1 MSRDQMRLEGKVI
14 IVTGAA
20 RGIGRE
26 YALAL
31 AKEGANLV
39 VTDVLVSGIN
49 ETASE
54 IERMGGRAIPI
65 RADVSL
71 EEDTKKM
78 AEETSKQFGRI
89 DALVNNA
96 ALYGGLKRRPF
107 YEIEVE
113 EWDRVQAINVRGT
126 WLCIKSVFP
135 YMKQAGRGKIVNIS
149 SGTFFAGSPGL
160 SHYVA
165 SKGAV
170 IGITRG
176 ICRELGQFNITINAI
191 APGYTLTDA
200 TLKMNPDPKY
210 ATEMANTRALK
221 RDQYPKDL
229 IGAMIFLC
237 SDDSDFMTGQTLLID
252 GGRSMH

>member
-1 MSRDQMRLEGKVI
+1 MRLEGKVV

-20 RGIGRE
+20 RGIGKD

-39 VTDVLVSGIN
+39 VTDILEEGVK

-54 IERMGGRAIPI
+54 ISRSGGKAIAL

-71 EEDTKKM
+71 ESDTNRL
-78 AEETSKQFGRI
+78 AEEAAKHFGRI
-89 DALVNNA
+89 DVLVNNA

-107 YEIEVE
+107 YEIDVD
-113 EWDRVQAINVRGT
+113 EWDKVQAINVRGT

-135 YMKQAGRGKIVNIS
+135 YMKKQGKGKIVNIS

-160 SHYVA
+160 AHYVA

-170 IGITRG
+170 IGLTRG

-200 TLKMNPDPKY
+200 TLKINPDPKY
-210 ATEMANTRALK
+210 TAEMASTRALK
-221 RDQYPKDL
+221 RDQYPQDL
-229 IGAMIFLC
+229 LGTLIYLC

>member
-1 MSRDQMRLEGKVI
+1 MRLTGKVI

-31 AKEGANLV
+31 AKEGASV
-39 VTDVLVSGIN
+39 VVADILESAVYD
-49 ETASE
+49 TASE
-54 IERMGGRAIPI
+54 VKKLGARALPLRI
-65 RADVSL
+65 DVSN
-71 EEDTKKM
+71 ETDTNRL
-78 AEETSKQFGRI
+78 AEETAREFGRI
-89 DALVNNA
+89 DVLVNNA

-107 YEIEVE
+107 YEIDVE
-113 EWDRVQAINVRGT
+113 EWDKVQAINVKGT

-135 YMKQAGRGKIVNIS
+135 YMRKAGSGKIVNIS
-149 SGTFFAGSPGL
+149 SGTVFAGSPGL
-160 SHYVA
+160 GHYVA

-176 ICRELGQFNITINAI
+176 FCRELGPFNITINAI

-200 TLKMNPDPKY
+200 TLNINPDPKY
-210 ATEMANTRALK
+210 SAEMANTRALK
-221 RDQYPKDL
+221 RDQHPKDL
-229 IGAMIFLC
+229 IGALLFLC
-237 SDDSDFMTGQTLLID
+237 SSDSDFMTGQTMLVD

>member
-1 MSRDQMRLEGKVI
+1 MRLQDKVI

-20 RGIGRE
+20 RGIGKE
-26 YALAL
+26 YSLAL
-31 AKEGANLV
+31 AREGASV
-39 VTDVLVSGIN
+39 VVVDVLESGLN
-49 ETASE
+49 ETAQE
-54 IERMGGRAIPI
+54 IKKLGAKSLPLRI
-65 RADVSL
+65 DVSK
-71 EEDTKKM
+71 EEDTDRM
-78 AEETSKQFGRI
+78 ASETIREFGQI

-107 YEIEVE
+107 YEIDVE

-135 YMKQAGRGKIVNIS
+135 YMKKAGRGKIVNIS

-170 IGITRG
+170 IGLTRG
-176 ICRELGQFNITINAI
+176 ICRELGQFGITINAI

-200 TLKMNPDPKY
+200 TLSINPDPKY
-210 ATEMANTRALK
+210 AVEMANSRALK
-221 RDQYPKDL
+221 RDQHPRDL
-229 IGAMIFLC
+229 LGALVFLC
-237 SDDSDFMTGQTLLID
+237 SSDSDFMTGQTLLID